1 MPTVYCTCTSVV
13 SCVFGQVEVVDDEVD
28 VRGELGRVG
37 GHGVEALEVKDEDAR
52 ELPD

>member
-13 SCVFGQVEVVDDEVD
+13 SCVFGQVEIVDDEVD
-28 VRGELGRVG
+28 VRGEHGRVG